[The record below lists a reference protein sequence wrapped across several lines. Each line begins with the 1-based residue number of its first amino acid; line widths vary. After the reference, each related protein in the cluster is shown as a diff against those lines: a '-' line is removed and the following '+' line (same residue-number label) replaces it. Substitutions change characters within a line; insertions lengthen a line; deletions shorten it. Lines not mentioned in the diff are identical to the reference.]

1 MILKIAA
8 VTDDGERI
16 SNHFGRAR
24 FFKVF
29 TLADGQIVSV
39 EMVAKPH
46 HASHSHEHDHRDHGH
61 GHEQDH
67 ASQPIELHEDPESH
81 GHHFGMHNDM
91 LAPIFGAQVLLCGGM
106 GTPAYQK
113 AQAAG
118 LEVILTGGEIE
129 KNVQAYIKGELQSD
143 LRRVHN
149 H

>member
-1 MILKIAA
+1 MNLKIAA

-16 SNHFGRAR
+16 SSHFGRAR

-29 TLADGQIVSV
+29 TIADGQIVSADL
-39 EMVAKPH
+39 VAKPH
-46 HASHSHEHDHRDHGH
+46 HANHEHDHEHDHHDHGH
-61 GHEQDH
+61 GHEH
-67 ASQPIELHEDPESH
+67 TNQPIELHQDSESH

-91 LAPIFGAQVLLCGGM
+91 FAPIAGAQVLLCGGM

-113 AQAAG
+113 AQVAG
-118 LEVILTGGEIE
+118 MEVILTGGEIE
-129 KNVQAYIKGELQSD
+129 KTVQAYLKGELQSD

>member
-1 MILKIAA
+1 MNLKIAA

-16 SNHFGRAR
+16 SSHFGRAR

-29 TLADGQIVSV
+29 TIANGQITAAEVL
-39 EMVAKPH
+39 AKPH
-46 HASHSHEHDHRDHGH
+46 HASHDHDHDHYHEH
-61 GHEQDH
+61 GHEPTNQ
-67 ASQPIELHEDPESH
+67 QIELHEESESH
-81 GHHFGMHNDM
+81 GHRFGMHNDM
-91 LAPIFGAQVLLCGGM
+91 FAPILGAQVLLCGGM

-118 LEVILTGGEIE
+118 LEVVLTGGEIE
-129 KNVQAYIKGELQSD
+129 KTVQAYLQGELHSD